1 MSHRKRE
8 IDRRQF
14 VREGSTL
21 LAASAVLPLA
31 FPGPGDAAQ
40 DAAQDPSRRRRLALV
55 GTGSR
60 GSSTWG
66 RSLVESHSEH
76 VELVGLCDI
85 NRKRA
90 EYARRYIGL
99 DLPVY
104 EARRFETMVRE
115 TRPDAVIVVTTDC
128 FHADYVV
135 AALDLGCDAISEK
148 PLATE
153 VGQCRAIL
161 EAEKRSGRRVIT
173 TFNARHGAASEEIKK
188 VLMSG
193 ELGRIISAEFHEY
206 LDVEHGASYFRRWHG
221 KKRFSGSLLV
231 HKASHHFDQVNWWLQ
246 SEPAEVHAFGGV
258 EFYGGNGSFRSP
270 RCRGC
275 AFREQCDFHWD
286 IMGSPRD
293 VELYVECESED
304 GYFRDGCVWD
314 NAIDTYDAMTVEVR
328 YDDGT
333 LLSYSLNAYMPYE
346 GQSIAFNGEKGRLDV
361 RVYDR
366 QPWEVE
372 GAAELRLTKI
382 FGDTKTWVVGRGTGE
397 HGGADRKL
405 KDSLF
410 VPGTADPLEQRAG
423 SRAGV
428 LSSLVGIAART
439 SIETGARVR
448 IDELLEIPPAWPA

>member
-1 MSHRKRE
+1 MSHRRQE

-14 VREGSTL
+14 VGQGARV
-21 LAASAVLPLA
+21 AAAAAVLPLA
-31 FPGPGDAAQ
+31 VAGGAAT
-40 DAAQDPSRRRRLALV
+40 AKASTGRRRLALV

-66 RSLVESHSEH
+66 KSLVESHAEH

-90 EYARRYIGL
+90 EYAREYIGL

-104 EARRFETMVRE
+104 RSGDFEKMIRE
-115 TRPDAVIVVTTDC
+115 TAPDAVIVTTTDC

-135 AALDLGCDAISEK
+135 AALEAGCDAISEK

-153 VGQCRAIL
+153 ADQCQAIL
-161 EAEKRSGRRVIT
+161 QAEKRTGRRVAT

-188 VLMSG
+188 VLLSG

-206 LDVEHGASYFRRWHG
+206 LDVQHGASYFRRWHG

-231 HKASHHFDQVNWWLQ
+231 HKASHHFDQMNWWLDA
-246 SEPAEVHAFGGV
+246 EPAVVHAFGGV
-258 EFYGGNGSFRSP
+258 EFYGGNGSFRSR

-275 AFREQCDFHWD
+275 PFRDRCEFFWD
-286 IMGSPRD
+286 ITQSPRD
-293 VELYVECESED
+293 MDLYVNCESED

-314 NAIDTYDAMTVEVR
+314 NAIDTYDTMTVEVR
-328 YDDGT
+328 YGNGT
-333 LLSYSLNAYMPYE
+333 LLNYSLNAYMPYE

-361 RVYDR
+361 RVFDR
-366 QPWEVE
+366 QPWEVDA
-372 GAAELRLTKI
+372 AAEFRLTKA
-382 FGDTKTWVVGRGTGE
+382 FGDTRTWTVQRGSGE

-410 VPGTADPLEQRAG
+410 VPESADPLGQKAG
-423 SRAGV
+423 SREGV
-428 LSSLVGIAART
+428 LSSLIGIAART
-439 SIETGARVR
+439 SIETGETVK
-448 IDELLEIPPAWPA
+448 IDDLVEIPPVWPG

>member
-1 MSHRKRE
+1 MSHRRCE

-14 VREGSTL
+14 VGKGAR
-21 LAASAVLPLA
+21 LAAAAAVLPLA
-31 FPGPGDAAQ
+31 GSSGVFAAQ
-40 DAAQDPSRRRRLALV
+40 ASSGKRRLALV

-66 RSLVESHSEH
+66 KALSETH
-76 VELVGLCDI
+76 ADHIELVGLCDI

-90 EYARRYIGL
+90 EYAREYIGL

-104 EARRFETMVRE
+104 RSGDFEKMVRD
-115 TRPDAVIVVTTDC
+115 TAPDAVLVVTTDC

-153 VGQCRAIL
+153 ADQCQAIL
-161 EAEKRSGRRVIT
+161 EAERRSGRRVLT

-231 HKASHHFDQVNWWLQ
+231 HKASHHFDQMNWWLEA
-246 SEPAEVHAFGGV
+246 EPREVHAFGGV

-270 RCRGC
+270 RCRDC
-275 AFREQCDFHWD
+275 RFRDRCDFFWD
-286 IMGSPRD
+286 ITRSPRSMD
-293 VELYVECESED
+293 LYVKCESED

-314 NAIDTYDAMTVEVR
+314 NAIDTYDTMTVEVR
-328 YDDGT
+328 YGNGT
-333 LLSYSLNAYMPYE
+333 LLNYSLNAYMPYE

-361 RVYDR
+361 RVFDR
-366 QPWEVE
+366 QPWEVDA
-372 GAAELRLTKI
+372 AAELRLTRV
-382 FGDTKTWVVGRGTGE
+382 FGDTRTWTVQRGSGE

-410 VPGTADPLEQRAG
+410 VPDSADPLGQKAG
-423 SRAGV
+423 SREGV
-428 LSSLVGIAART
+428 LSSLIGIAART
-439 SIETGARVR
+439 SIETGETVR
-448 IDELLEIPPAWPA
+448 IEDLVEIPPVWPG